1 MKRIRILFLLGAMLA
16 CSAVKSQTDITL
28 TISDFTIEANGAAI
42 LTIDSDVKLGEF
54 CSFQFDVMLPEGIT
68 MPYNYNPDEEEE
80 QYGYYDEDEEEWV
93 SAATCGVAKSSHTLN
108 FSQING
114 GYRFICTSMSLAK
127 FKTGNTNVLT
137 LQLVASPELMN
148 GIYTVTLGS
157 KVLFGTGA
165 VDDEGTIP
173 NWVPG
178 TMVMT
183 GSTKM
188 LDCQFTMGSA
198 GWGTLML
205 PFEAELPNDLTAY
218 ECTSVKNGAT
228 VLTVSN
234 KIQANTPYIMEG
246 EAGEYNFT
254 GVPTMR
260 KLSYEVGTLTGVYTD
275 TEITEG
281 YVLQRIDGKVA
292 FYRVDEEMPITV
304 PAYRCYLNVADANAN
319 AQMIRLNDTTGIET
333 VKDDAEEEIYDLMGK
348 KWDTPLDKGVYVKG
362 NKKIIVR

>member
-1 MKRIRILFLLGAMLA
+1 MFLLGVVLVGVTAQA
-16 CSAVKSQTDITL
+16 QTNVIL
-28 TISDFTIEANGAAI
+28 TVSDFTIAANGMAT
-42 LTIDSDVKLGEF
+42 LTVESDVTLGEF
-54 CSFQFDVMLPEGIT
+54 CSFQFDMMLPEGIT

-80 QYGYYDEDEEEWV
+80 QYGYYDEEEEEWV

-127 FKTGNTNVLT
+127 FKTGNKNVLT
-137 LQLVASPELMN
+137 LQLVASPELVN

-173 NWVPG
+173 DWTPG

-183 GSTKM
+183 GSSKT
-188 LDCQFTMGSA
+188 LDCQFTMSNA

-205 PFEAELPNDLTAY
+205 PFDADLPNGLTAY

-246 EAGEYNFT
+246 EAGKYNFT

-260 KLSYEVGTLTGVYTD
+260 KLNYEVGALTGVYAD

-281 YVLQRIDGKVA
+281 YVLQRKAVL
-292 FYRVDEEMPITV
+292 R
-304 PAYRCYLNVADANAN
+304 
-319 AQMIRLNDTTGIET
+319 
-333 VKDDAEEEIYDLMGK
+333 
-348 KWDTPLDKGVYVKG
+348 
-362 NKKIIVR
+362 